1 MRITSQ
7 HREEEDLSIG
17 IMQIGHMSFPLGS
30 AVLEC
35 NYFPLEIGVRLTNV
49 LAIKIKAG
57 YVIDVYRICLNPLN
71 FVLLII
77 HYLKQAIDRG
87 SVSARLFSKTM
98 LRVTGSM
105 SVGPGTS
112 RKGKFPGLPWA

>member
-17 IMQIGHMSFPLGS
+17 IMQIGHMSFPFGS

-35 NYFPLEIGVRLTNV
+35 DYFPLEIGVRLTND

-57 YVIDVYRICLNPLN
+57 CVNEVYRICLNPLY
-71 FVLLII
+71 FVTFDNSLFKTGYRSRVRKRTII
-77 HYLKQAIDRG
+77 Q
-87 SVSARLFSKTM
+87 
-98 LRVTGSM
+98 
-105 SVGPGTS
+105 
-112 RKGKFPGLPWA
+112 